1 MDPNSDSGISPNEVP
16 QARIPGPGRR
26 VLAIVGIALIAA
38 VAAGAWVAFD
48 SSSGS
53 ASGAETDSKP
63 LDGKPPLVL
72 DLPGT
77 PTDGSTD
84 AQLKAAEQ
92 RLPAGDVR
100 IAVARAIVGYTPG
113 DRQATIDALRELPQD
128 DAVVAFHLGVAEL
141 WAGDPKDAQA
151 DLRHAKQLDPYGF
164 YGERADNALHYNMPR
179 GYPWY
184 FPPTTPAERPSLA
197 KLRAAVKANPRNS
210 AAWLQLAVALEQQH
224 RMQAIEAARKAVEA
238 SPTAVSPRVALAVL
252 SFDKDRPAASM
263 GQLGPMLQQDEGNTE
278 IRFHIGLLSLWVGL
292 TTQALG
298 EFRQVLRED
307 PHGSYAKLSQ
317 SFIDK
322 LDTSSSSG

>member
-38 VAAGAWVAFD
+38 LAAGAWVAFD

-53 ASGAETDSKP
+53 ASDAETNSKP

-77 PTDGSTD
+77 PTDGSTG

-100 IAVARAIVGYTPG
+100 LAVARAIAGYTPG
-113 DRQATIDALRELPQD
+113 DGQATIDVLRELPQD
-128 DAVVAFHLGVAEL
+128 EPVVAFNLGVAEL

-164 YGERADNALHYNMPR
+164 YGERADNALHYTMAR
-179 GYPWY
+179 GYPFY
-184 FPPTTPAERPSLA
+184 IPPSSPRTRPSVA
-197 KLRAAVKANPRNS
+197 ELRSQTSANPGDS
-210 AAWLQLAVALEQQH
+210 AAWLQLAVELQRTH
-224 RMQAIEAARKAVEA
+224 RAEAIEAARKAVEA

-252 SFDKDRPAASM
+252 TFDKDHPATSM
-263 GQLGPMLQQDEGNTE
+263 GALGPLLQQQESNTE
-278 IRFHIGLLSLWVGL
+278 IRFHVGLL
-292 TTQALG
+292 A
-298 EFRQVLRED
+298 
-307 PHGSYAKLSQ
+307 
-317 SFIDK
+317 
-322 LDTSSSSG
+322 